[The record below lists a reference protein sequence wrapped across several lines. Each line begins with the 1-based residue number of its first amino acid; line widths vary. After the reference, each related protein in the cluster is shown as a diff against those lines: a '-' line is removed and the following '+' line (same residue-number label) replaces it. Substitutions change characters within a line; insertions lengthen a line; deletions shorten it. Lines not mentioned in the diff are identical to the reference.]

1 MKRMGIEFD
10 AIEIYNADECFFI
23 MKALIPKLLGSIGSK
38 IENNNLNSEILQSY
52 CSCRFFIKINT
63 DFFSL

>member
-1 MKRMGIEFD
+1 MKSVGMEVD

-38 IENNNLNSEILQSY
+38 IENNNLNSEF
-52 CSCRFFIKINT
+52 CRAAT
-63 DFFSL
+63 PADFGLR